1 MYKLSNVLCAT
12 VLTVAAG
19 SAYAAADYP
28 SKPITLI
35 VPWSAGGGSDAVG
48 RQLAMGLQ
56 KELGQP
62 VNVVNK
68 TGGAGVIGHMTMK
81 RARPDGYT
89 LGLGT
94 AEIATYKH
102 IGTADISYTDFTPI
116 ALLNVDY
123 ASFTVNTD
131 SPWKNLSEAL
141 ADLKAKPNTYTV
153 SGSAPGAAYHLSFAG
168 FIDQQGIDPQT
179 INLVPS
185 EGAAPGLQ
193 ELAANGVDIVFNSLP
208 ETESMSKSGRIRTL
222 AVLSNDR
229 LSTFPDVPSA
239 KEVTG
244 EEWVQGSWRG
254 LVGPAN
260 LPEDVV
266 ARLSI
271 AADKVFNSEM
281 FQTFMVGRGFGPV
294 WADAAGFE
302 AYMKEQDEKNA
313 ITIKKLGLAN

>member
-1 MYKLSNVLCAT
+1 MSTLSKLLYAT
-12 VLTVAAG
+12 VLTIGASIAH
-19 SAYAAADYP
+19 AADSYP
-28 SKPITLI
+28 VKPITLI

-48 RQLAMGLQ
+48 RQFAMGLQ
-56 KELGQP
+56 EELGQP

-68 TGGAGVIGHMTMK
+68 TGGAGVIGHMNMK
-81 RARPDGYT
+81 MARPDGYT

-116 ALLNVDY
+116 SLLNVDY
-123 ASFTVNTD
+123 ATFTVNAE
-131 SPWKNLSEAL
+131 SPWKNLDDAL
-141 ADLKAKPNTYTV
+141 NDLKDNPNTYTV

-208 ETESMSKSGRIRTL
+208 ETQPMNRSGRTRTL
-222 AVLSNDR
+222 AVLSNERLDR
-229 LSTFPDVPSA
+229 FPDVASA

-244 EEWVQGSWRG
+244 DEWTQGSWRG

-260 LPEDVV
+260 LPDDVTKRLEV
-266 ARLSI
+266 A
-271 AADKVFNSEM
+271 AKKVFNSES
-281 FQTFMVGRGFGPV
+281 FQSFMVSRGFGPV
-294 WADAAGFE
+294 WADAEGFE
-302 AYMKEQDEKNA
+302 AYMKDQSEKNA
-313 ITIKKLGLAN
+313 VTIQKLGLAN

>member
-19 SAYAAADYP
+19 SAYGAADYP

-56 KELGQP
+56 EELGQP

-94 AEIATYKH
+94 AEIATYKN

-123 ASFTVNTD
+123 ASFTVNAD
-131 SPWKNLSEAL
+131 SPWKNLSDAL
-141 ADLKAKPNTYTV
+141 ADIKAKPNTFTV

-229 LSTFPDVPSA
+229 LSTFPEVPSA

-244 EEWVQGSWRG
+244 DEWTQGSWRG

-260 LPEDVV
+260 LPEDVTT
-266 ARLSI
+266 RLAI
-271 AADKVFNSEM
+271 AADKVFHSEM
-281 FQTFMVGRGFGPV
+281 FQSFMVGRGFGPV

-313 ITIKKLGLAN
+313 VTIKKLGLAN

>member
-1 MYKLSNVLCAT
+1 MSTISKLLCAT
-12 VLTVAAG
+12 VITIAA
-19 SAYAAADYP
+19 STAYGASSYP
-28 SKPITLI
+28 VKPITLI

-56 KELGQP
+56 EELGQP

-81 RARPDGYT
+81 MARPDGYT

-116 ALLNVDY
+116 SLLNVDY
-123 ASFTVNTD
+123 ATFTVNAD
-131 SPWKNLSEAL
+131 SPWKNLSDAL
-141 ADLKAKPNTYTV
+141 SDLKSKPNTFTV

-193 ELAANGVDIVFNSLP
+193 ELAANGVHIVFNSLP
-208 ETESMSKSGRIRTL
+208 ETEPMNRSGRTRTL

-229 LSTFPDVPSA
+229 LKRFPDVPSA

-244 EEWVQGSWRG
+244 DEWSQGSWRG
-254 LVGPAN
+254 LVGPADM
-260 LPEDVV
+260 PEDVTK
-266 ARLSI
+266 RL
-271 AADKVFNSEM
+271 AAAAKKVFNSES
-281 FQTFMVGRGFGPV
+281 FQSFMKGRGFGPV

-313 ITIKKLGLAN
+313 VTIDKLGLAN

>member
-1 MYKLSNVLCAT
+1 MRKLSTVLCAT
-12 VLTVAAG
+12 VMTLSASAAFG
-19 SAYAAADYP
+19 AANYP

-56 KELGQP
+56 EELGQP

-68 TGGAGVIGHMTMK
+68 TGGAGVVGHMAMK
-81 RARPDGYT
+81 MAKPDGYT

-102 IGTADISYTDFTPI
+102 IGTANISYTDFTPI

-123 ASFTVNTD
+123 AAFTVNAD
-131 SPWKNLSEAL
+131 SPWKTLGDAL
-141 ADLKAKPNTYTV
+141 ADLKAKPNTYVV

-168 FIDQQGIDPQT
+168 FIDQQGIDPQS

-193 ELAANGVDIVFNSLP
+193 ELAANGVNIVFSSLP
-208 ETESMSKSGRIRTL
+208 ETESMRQSGRVRTL

-229 LSTFPDVPSA
+229 LSAFPDIPAA

-244 EEWVQGSWRG
+244 KDWTQGSWRG
-254 LVGPAN
+254 FVGPAN
-260 LPEDVV
+260 LPEDVSKRLAV
-266 ARLSI
+266 A
-271 AADKVFNSEM
+271 AEKVFNSES
-281 FQTFMVGRGFGPV
+281 FQAFMNSRGFGPV

-313 ITIKKLGLAN
+313 VTIKKLGLAN

>member
-1 MYKLSNVLCAT
+1 MSTLSKLLCAT
-12 VLTVAAG
+12 VITIAA
-19 SAYAAADYP
+19 STAYGASSYP
-28 SKPITLI
+28 VKPITLI

-56 KELGQP
+56 EELGQP

-81 RARPDGYT
+81 MARPDGYT

-116 ALLNVDY
+116 SLLNVDY
-123 ASFTVNTD
+123 ATFTVNAD
-131 SPWKNLSEAL
+131 SPWKTLSDAL
-141 ADLKAKPNTYTV
+141 SDLKSKPNTFTV

-168 FIDQQGIDPQT
+168 FIDKQGIDPQT

-193 ELAANGVDIVFNSLP
+193 ELAANGVHIVFNSLP
-208 ETESMSKSGRIRTL
+208 ETEPMNRSGRTRTL

-229 LSTFPDVPSA
+229 LKRFPDVPSA

-244 EEWVQGSWRG
+244 DEWSQGSWRG
-254 LVGPAN
+254 LVGPADM
-260 LPEDVV
+260 PEDVTK
-266 ARLSI
+266 RL
-271 AADKVFNSEM
+271 AAAAKKVFNSES
-281 FQTFMVGRGFGPV
+281 FQSFMKGRGFGPV

-313 ITIKKLGLAN
+313 VTIDKLGLAN

>member
-1 MYKLSNVLCAT
+1 MSTLSKILYAT
-12 VLTVAAG
+12 ALTLAA
-19 SAYAAADYP
+19 STAFAATPYP
-28 SKPITLI
+28 VKPITLI

-56 KELGQP
+56 EELGQP

-81 RARPDGYT
+81 MARPDGYT

-116 ALLNVDY
+116 SLLNVDY
-123 ASFTVNTD
+123 ATFTVNAE
-131 SPWKNLSEAL
+131 SPWKDLSDAL
-141 ADLKAKPNTYTV
+141 SDLRSNPNTYTV

-208 ETESMSKSGRIRTL
+208 ETVSMNRSGRTRTL

-229 LSTFPDVPSA
+229 LERFPDVPSA

-244 EEWVQGSWRG
+244 DEWTQGSWRG

-260 LPEDVV
+260 LPEDVTKRLAV
-266 ARLSI
+266 A
-271 AADKVFNSEM
+271 AKKVFNSES
-281 FQTFMVGRGFGPV
+281 FQEFMEGRGFGAV
-294 WADAAGFE
+294 WADAEGFK

-313 ITIKKLGLAN
+313 VTIDKLGLAN